1 MFDHLTPPG
10 AAPAALPNS
19 PASSTDSPGR
29 SADTTGSSSGSVE
42 RAWLSPAGRVGFISL
57 AAATLLLASG
67 CAALTRPVVSQR
79 SVEVPARTNEVI
91 RVEVPPPQLVYV
103 TNTVAGATVI
113 LTNWLPS
120 EPIRVTNLV
129 VVPATNTI
137 VTVTNAWEPNP
148 GLVAGIQTAQT
159 LNGALN
165 PTPSAPLV
173 NWGLTALGG
182 VATLVAGWQTRR
194 AQKEGSARATADAL
208 IETTIKAIE
217 TYPGREID
225 QVKAHIAKVSALTG
239 VADQLDARVQAVAPA
254 VESALADGK
263 VDASELVA
271 LANDPRV
278 REEDLPVHLRD
289 AFRKLRA

>member
-1 MFDHLTPPG
+1 M
-10 AAPAALPNS
+10 
-19 PASSTDSPGR
+19 
-29 SADTTGSSSGSVE
+29 
-42 RAWLSPAGRVGFISL
+42 SPAGRVGSISL

-67 CAALTRPVVSQR
+67 CAALTRPVIGQR
-79 SVEVPARTNEVI
+79 SIEVPARTNEVV

-103 TNTVAGATVI
+103 TNTVAGATVV

-129 VVPATNTI
+129 VVPATNMV

-173 NWGLTALGG
+173 NWGLTALSG
-182 VATLVAGWQTRR
+182 VATLVAGWQTR
-194 AQKEGSARATADAL
+194 KKMSADAL

-217 TYPGREID
+217 TYPGHEID
-225 QVKAHIAKVSALTG
+225 QVKAHIARVSALTG
-239 VADQLDARVQAVAPA
+239 VAEQLDERVQAVAPL
-254 VESALADGK
+254 VDSVLSDGK
-263 VDASELVA
+263 VDAAELVA

-278 REEDLPVHLRD
+278 REEDLPPNLRE

>member
-29 SADTTGSSSGSVE
+29 SADAIGSSSGSVE

-79 SVEVPARTNEVI
+79 SVEVPAHTNEVI

-103 TNTVAGATVI
+103 TNTVAGATVV

-129 VVPATNTI
+129 VVPPTNM
-137 VTVTNAWEPNP
+137 VVMVTNAWEPNP

-173 NWGLTALGG
+173 NWGLTALSG

-194 AQKEGSARATADAL
+194 RVTADAL
-208 IETTIKAIE
+208 VETTIKAIE

-239 VADQLDARVQAVAPA
+239 VAEQLDERVQAVAPL
-254 VESALADGK
+254 VDSVLSDGK
-263 VDASELVA
+263 VDAIELVA

-278 REEDLPVHLRD
+278 REEDLPPNLRE